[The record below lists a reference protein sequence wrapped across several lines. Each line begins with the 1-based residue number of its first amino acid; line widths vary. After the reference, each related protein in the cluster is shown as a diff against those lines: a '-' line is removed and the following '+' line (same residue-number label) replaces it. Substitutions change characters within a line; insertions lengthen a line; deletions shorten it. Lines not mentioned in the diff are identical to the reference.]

1 MDNLALSNVLHRKTR
16 TIVSAAGVALGVI
29 LVVLTVGLVH
39 GFLLEQGRR
48 NSALTAEIMFHPQG
62 TNFVIDLSPTLSLH
76 TSLTGELSRIEGV
89 EYAVPVGRYAK
100 GLGGI
105 VDGID
110 YDSFTKV
117 SDMHTVQGRSP
128 TSGDEAIVDTYYQ
141 QSHKL
146 KIGDTIPVFERP
158 FKVVGVYQ
166 PESMGRIKVP
176 LSTLQ
181 AFTNRPGLCS
191 MILVKVS
198 NPARQEEIAAEIK
211 QRFPENPL
219 FFTRDLPVQYSTGVP
234 ALQTFLHVVT
244 GLSIVISSLVIL
256 LAMYTTVIERTR
268 QIGVLKSL
276 GASRSWIA
284 GEIEKEALVITL
296 IGLVSGLAISIVGK
310 YLIEYLTP
318 LRIELEAIWFLYALG
333 MGAMSGTLGALY
345 PAMRAA
351 NQDPIKALSYE

>member
-16 TIVSAAGVALGVI
+16 TIVSAAGVALGVV
-29 LVVLTVGLVH
+29 LVILTVGLVH

-48 NSALTAEIMFHPQG
+48 NSALTAEIMFHAQSS
-62 TNFVIDLSPTLSLH
+62 NSVIDLSPTLSLPV
-76 TSLTGELSRIEGV
+76 SLADELGKIDGV

-100 GLGGI
+100 GLGGM

-117 SDMHTVQGRSP
+117 SDMRAVQGRP
-128 TSGDEAIVDTYYQ
+128 PVSGDEAIVDRYYQ
-141 QSHKL
+141 EHHKL
-146 KIGDTIPVFERP
+146 KLGDTIPVFERP
-158 FKVVGVYQ
+158 FKVVGIYQ

-191 MILVKVS
+191 MILVKVKDPS
-198 NPARQEEIAAEIK
+198 REDQLAAEIK

-219 FFTRDLPVQYSTGVP
+219 FFTRNLPVQYATGIP
-234 ALQTFLHVVT
+234 ALQTFLHVVI
-244 GLSIVISSLVIL
+244 GLAIVVSSLVIL

-276 GASRSWIA
+276 GASRAWIA
-284 GEIEKEALVITL
+284 SEVEKEALLISL
-296 IGLVSGLAISIVGK
+296 IGLLSGLAISVGGK
-310 YLIEYLTP
+310 YAIEYLTP
-318 LRIELEAIWFLYALG
+318 LKIELETAWFLYAVG
-333 MGAMSGTLGALY
+333 MGALSGTLGALY
-345 PAMRAA
+345 PALRAA